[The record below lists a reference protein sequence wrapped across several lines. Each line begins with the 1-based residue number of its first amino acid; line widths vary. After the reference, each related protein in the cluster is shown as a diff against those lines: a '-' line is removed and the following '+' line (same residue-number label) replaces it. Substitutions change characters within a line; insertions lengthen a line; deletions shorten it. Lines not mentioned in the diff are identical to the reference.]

1 MDPSTFA
8 DLITDETSNQS
19 SDCQLVDTAMATVN
33 IKSENEET
41 MDKES
46 FSSSTEDYKPTY
58 LSSMSFVNLIETIF
72 VKKEDLKPIENLEN
86 VSINVKEELVD
97 STNIEEEDE
106 EIPFLSVKTEADQEF
121 LVNPTSD

>member
-19 SDCQLVDTAMATVN
+19 SDSQLVGTAMATVN
-33 IKSENEET
+33 IKSETEDT

-46 FSSSTEDYKPTY
+46 FSSSEDSKPNY

-72 VKKEDLKPIENLEN
+72 VKKEDLKPIENQEN
-86 VSINVKEELVD
+86 VSMNVKEELID
-97 STNIEEEDE
+97 PTNISE

-121 LVNPTSD
+121 LINPTSD